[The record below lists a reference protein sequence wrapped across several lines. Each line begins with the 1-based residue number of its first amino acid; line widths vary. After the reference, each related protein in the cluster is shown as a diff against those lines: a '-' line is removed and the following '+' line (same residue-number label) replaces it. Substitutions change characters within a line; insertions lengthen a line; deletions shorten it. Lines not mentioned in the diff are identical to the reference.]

1 MAMLNPKDWS
11 VFLIEPNKY
20 EARIA
25 SDLLTQAGV
34 RKIRCEENSANALEV
49 LQNLPATVILIE
61 LGVAPLGALEWVRHF
76 RRDTRIGCR
85 RTGVF
90 VMTKALSR
98 TTVEAARIA
107 GANAIIGKP
116 MSGASLMATI
126 GKVMSTPR
134 PFVECA
140 AYVGPCRRAGIIST
154 CAVDRRQPRGAQ
166 VARLQLDD
174 KAAVVGAL
182 LAGAADLVSGAVLSE
197 ESAARLQQVEGMSL
211 DLDSGGVLRGIA
223 ASLLRLGAHKNLDA
237 SDRAVLASCMEALQK
252 LAAAGPAATR
262 AAA

>member
-1 MAMLNPKDWS
+1 MTMLNPKDWS

-25 SDLLTQAGV
+25 IDLLTQAGV
-34 RKIRCEENSANALEV
+34 RKIRCEENSAEALEV
-49 LQNLPATVILIE
+49 LRTLAATLILTE
-61 LGVAPLGALEWVRHF
+61 LNATPIGALEWVRQF
-76 RRDTRIGCR
+76 RRDPRIGCR
-85 RTGVF
+85 KAGVF

-98 TTVEAARIA
+98 ANVEAARIA

-134 PFVECA
+134 PFIECA

-154 CAVDRRQPRGAQ
+154 CAVDRRHRPDA
-166 VARLQLDD
+166 AAPLHLDD
-174 KAAVVGAL
+174 RAAVIGAL
-182 LAGAADLVSGAVLSE
+182 LAGAADLVSGAALTDD
-197 ESAARLQQVEGMSL
+197 SASHLREVETMSL
-211 DLDSGGVLRGIA
+211 DADTGGVLRGIA
-223 ASLLRLGAHKNLDA
+223 ASLLRLGTHKSLDA

-252 LAAAGPAATR
+252 LAAAEGAVR

>member
-1 MAMLNPKDWS
+1 MAMLNPKDWP

-134 PFVECA
+134 PFIECA

-154 CAVDRRQPRGAQ
+154 CAVDRRQPRGA
-166 VARLQLDD
+166 APAPLRLDD
-174 KAAVVGAL
+174 RANVIGAL
-182 LAGAADLVSGAVLSE
+182 LAGAADLVSGAALSPD
-197 ESAARLQQVEGMSL
+197 SIARLGEVATMSQ
-211 DLDSGGVLRGIA
+211 DVDKGGVLRGIA
-223 ASLLRLGAHKNLDA
+223 ASLLRVGARKDLDPD
-237 SDRAVLASCMEALQK
+237 DRATLASCLAALQA
-252 LAAAGPAATR
+252 LAATTSAAER